1 MALMGSR
8 MADYTSFST
17 IYTVCF
23 WLAIAALWGYISSR
37 ILAENGFS
45 REKTPA
51 LPTIQYLAARLQD
64 LQRRNVQ
71 LWALVSLLLVAN
83 AVSSIVTGF
92 NSAPAPRPVVE
103 TVAEN
108 PIKQPPQQTEEP
120 AKSVAVPDTA
130 TGSDENL
137 SSNHPVPATNSLPF
151 SDITEFNEKDSKQQ
165 AYLDWLKQRY
175 ENWLVTYYY
184 LHKCNMAGKD
194 DFEFIRKSLS
204 KELAG
209 LNTEVASVEDNILLA
224 ANGSY
229 NELYAAASCDDERM
243 VVTKT
248 SYDTYMQQVQTTG
261 VKPEEN
267 NAPKAKTP

>member
-1 MALMGSR
+1 MALMGAH

-23 WLAIAALWGYISSR
+23 WLAVAALWGYVSSR
-37 ILAENGFS
+37 ILMENGFS
-45 REKTPA
+45 REKAPT
-51 LPTIQYLAARLQD
+51 LPTIQYLAARLSD

-83 AVSSIVTGF
+83 AVSSIVAGLHSRPAATQV
-92 NSAPAPRPVVE
+92 AQEQPPAPTTQPAEEQTANTTPVQN
-103 TVAEN
+103 A
-108 PIKQPPQQTEEP
+108 PK
-120 AKSVAVPDTA
+120 
-130 TGSDENL
+130 GSDEPL
-137 SSNHPVPATNSLPF
+137 SANHPVPAANSLPF

-209 LNTEVASVEDNILLA
+209 LNTDVSSVEDNILLA

-248 SYDTYMQQVQTTG
+248 SYDTYMQQVQTS
-261 VKPEEN
+261 
-267 NAPKAKTP
+267 APKPAENSPQKAK

>member
-1 MALMGSR
+1 MALMGAH

-23 WLAIAALWGYISSR
+23 WLAVASLWGYISSR

-45 REKTPA
+45 REKAPA
-51 LPTIQYLAARLQD
+51 LPTIQYLAARLSD

-83 AVSSIVTGF
+83 AVSSIIAGLHST
-92 NSAPAPRPVVE
+92 PAPRQVSE
-103 TVAEN
+103 AEAR
-108 PIKQPPQQTEEP
+108 PAKPAVQPEEP
-120 AKSVAVPDTA
+120 AKTVAAPDT
-130 TGSDENL
+130 TPNSDETL
-137 SSNHPVPATNSLPF
+137 SASHPVPQTNSLPF

-248 SYDTYMQQVQTTG
+248 SYDTYMQQVQTTPA
-261 VKPEEN
+261 KPAEN
-267 NAPKAKTP
+267 SVPKAKKP

>member
-1 MALMGSR
+1 MGTH
-8 MADYTSFST
+8 MADYTSFGT

-23 WLAIAALWGYISSR
+23 WLAVAALWGYISSR
-37 ILAENGFS
+37 ILMENGFS
-45 REKTPA
+45 REKPPA
-51 LPTIQYLAARLQD
+51 LPTIQYLAAKLSD

-71 LWALVSLLLVAN
+71 LWALVSLVLVATAIN
-83 AVSSIVTGF
+83 SIMAGLHTA
-92 NSAPAPRPVVE
+92 SAPASRQLTQEQKPEKPAAVNREPVKPE
-103 TVAEN
+103 IAQDE
-108 PIKQPPQQTEEP
+108 
-120 AKSVAVPDTA
+120 AKS
-130 TGSDENL
+130 SDNGL
-137 SSNHPVPATNSLPF
+137 SASHPVPETNPLPF

-209 LNTEVASVEDNILLA
+209 LNTDITSVEDNILLA

-248 SYDTYMQQVQTTG
+248 SYDTYMQQVQTTAP
-261 VKPEEN
+261 KPMEN
-267 NAPKAKTP
+267 NLPKAQKP